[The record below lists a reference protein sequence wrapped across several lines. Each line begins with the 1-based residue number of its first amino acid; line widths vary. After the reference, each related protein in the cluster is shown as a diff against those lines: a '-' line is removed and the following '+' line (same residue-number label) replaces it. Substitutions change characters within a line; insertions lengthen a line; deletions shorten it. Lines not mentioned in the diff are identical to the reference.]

1 MVKPEVVRGVTH
13 LLTVTDSFPDVI
25 SNTVKA
31 CTYMTLNFDFV
42 SNPSSINMLK
52 NLLSLTEYFK
62 RSKEPKIQEEDV
74 VNLV

>member
-13 LLTVTDSFPDVI
+13 LLTVTDSFPDII

-42 SNPSSINMLK
+42 SSSSSINMLK
-52 NLLSLTEYFK
+52 NLMPLTEYFR
-62 RSKEPKIQEEDV
+62 RSKEPK
-74 VNLV
+74 